1 MKRQL
6 SKDEKA
12 FTLKNLETQK
22 VDLEYTKAQ
31 IKRID
36 TAIDIAPIVYKHQ
49 VKQMYKE
56 KQQYEELVKDI
67 EEIIKV
73 SEKQIREGVESK
85 DA

>member
-1 MKRQL
+1 VKRQL
-6 SKDEKA
+6 SKEEKA